1 LFPSARRV
9 LKLRNV
15 PAEGDIIAN
24 RFRLV
29 RELGRGSMGTVWLA
43 HHLALEV
50 PCAIKFIVSE
60 SSNNPTYRARF
71 HIEARTIAQLQS
83 PNVVRVLDH
92 SLGDDA
98 APYIAMEF
106 LDGEDLWSRLL
117 REGRLSAR
125 ATYKVVSQ
133 VARGLAKAHAA
144 GISHRDLK
152 PENIFLAREGE
163 EEVVKLLDFGVA
175 KWKAPSPLDKTEG
188 LVGTPEYMSPE
199 LARGAAGADHRSDL
213 WALAVVAYQCLTGQ
227 LPFAGESLV
236 EILAHITVGPIP
248 VPSEIASHVSSDFDR
263 WWARATS
270 RTIEERFQSALE
282 LSDALGETLGL
293 NEAGR
298 TERVPRR
305 ASASSLPPME
315 ATFVSAVERD
325 SRSYRPSERAVMRMK
340 LPALAAGLVGALV
353 ALLVATGHYGAS
365 FARAT
370 LAAPRV
376 AAAGNTLTVHSA
388 PPPFVL
394 EALAPP
400 VDSSAPPR
408 DSLQRAVAPAETQLP
423 VVRSPRVPVS
433 LPMARPPRADRPN
446 ADIPKTPAP
455 PKLGE
460 LPKQEAVVDF
470 GI

>member
-1 LFPSARRV
+1 
-9 LKLRNV
+9 
-15 PAEGDIIAN
+15 
-24 RFRLV
+24 
-29 RELGRGSMGTVWLA
+29 MGTVWLA

-83 PNVVRVLDH
+83 PHVVRVLDH

-117 REGRLSAR
+117 RVGRLSPR
-125 ATYKVVSQ
+125 ATYEVVSQ
-133 VARGLAKAHAA
+133 VARGLSKAHAA

-175 KWKAPSPLDKTEG
+175 KWKAPSPLDRTEG

-236 EILAHITVGPIP
+236 EMLAHITVGAIP

-293 NEAGR
+293 QEGGR
-298 TERVPRR
+298 KESLPRR
-305 ASASSLPPME
+305 AATSLPPME
-315 ATFVSAVERD
+315 ATFVSAVESE
-325 SRSYRPSERAVMRMK
+325 SRSYRPRKRAVMRMR
-340 LPALAAGLVGALV
+340 LPALAVGLVGALV

-365 FARAT
+365 LAGAT
-370 LAAPRV
+370 VATSV
-376 AAAGNTLTVHSA
+376 AAAGSTPIVHPA
-388 PPPFVL
+388 QPPFVL

-400 VDSSAPPR
+400 VDSSAGPR
-408 DSLQRAVAPAETQLP
+408 DSLQHAVAPAKTKVLAA
-423 VVRSPRVPVS
+423 RSPRVVVS
-433 LPMARPPRADRPN
+433 LPIGRPPRADRPN
-446 ADIPKTPAP
+446 ADSTPKTAAP
-455 PKLGE
+455 PELGE
-460 LPKQEAVVDF
+460 LPKQEEAVVDF

>member
-1 LFPSARRV
+1 
-9 LKLRNV
+9 
-15 PAEGDIIAN
+15 
-24 RFRLV
+24 
-29 RELGRGSMGTVWLA
+29 MGTVWLA

-50 PCAIKFIVSE
+50 PCAVKFIVSE

-117 REGRLSAR
+117 RVGRLNAR
-125 ATYKVVSQ
+125 ATYEVVSQ
-133 VARGLAKAHAA
+133 VARGLSKAHAA

-152 PENIFLAREGE
+152 PENIFFAREGE

-175 KWKAPSPLDKTEG
+175 KWRAPSPLDKTEG

-199 LARGAAGADHRSDL
+199 LARGAASADHRSDL

-227 LPFAGESLV
+227 LPFAGETLV
-236 EILAHITVGPIP
+236 EILAHITVGAIP
-248 VPSEIASHVSSDFDR
+248 VPSEIAPHVSSDFDR

-293 NEAGR
+293 IETGR
-298 TERVPRR
+298 QQVVPRR
-305 ASASSLPPME
+305 AATSLPPME
-315 ATFVSAVERD
+315 ATFVSALERE
-325 SRSYRPSERAVMRMK
+325 SRSYRWREPAVMRMRA
-340 LPALAAGLVGALV
+340 PALAVGLVGTLI

-365 FARAT
+365 LAGAT
-370 LAAPRV
+370 PAAPTV
-376 AAAGNTLTVHSA
+376 AAAGSTLMVHPA
-388 PPPFVL
+388 PPPLVL

-400 VDSSAPPR
+400 VDSSAGPT
-408 DSLQRAVAPAETQLP
+408 DSMQRGVAPAQTKL
-423 VVRSPRVPVS
+423 VAVRSPRAVVS

-446 ADIPKTPAP
+446 ADSAPKTAAP

-460 LPKQEAVVDF
+460 LPKQEEAVVDF